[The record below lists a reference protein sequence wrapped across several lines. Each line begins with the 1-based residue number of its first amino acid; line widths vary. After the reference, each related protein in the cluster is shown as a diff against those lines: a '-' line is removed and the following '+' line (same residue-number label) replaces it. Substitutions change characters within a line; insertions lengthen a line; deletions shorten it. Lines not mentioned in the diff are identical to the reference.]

1 MAVWVDV
8 DLTYEAAAHAVAM
21 PSDDDDSD
29 GDDPASFIVPGYG
42 PRCARQT
49 LR

>member
-8 DLTYEAAAHAVAM
+8 DLTYEAAAHAVVV
-21 PSDDDDSD
+21 PS
-29 GDDPASFIVPGYG
+29 DDPASFIVPGYG